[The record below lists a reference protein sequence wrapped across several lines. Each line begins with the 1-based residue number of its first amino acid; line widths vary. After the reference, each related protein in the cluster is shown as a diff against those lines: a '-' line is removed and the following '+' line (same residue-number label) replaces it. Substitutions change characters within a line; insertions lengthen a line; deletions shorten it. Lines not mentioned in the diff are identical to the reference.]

1 MNQAVAVESADPSP
15 TPPVHEP
22 ALPGIRARLALAVV
36 PLLSLGVFGFVPSL
50 VLALRRGTRGDWLAA
65 VVFTALSVAW
75 SFQIA
80 LTPEETHGAQYAL
93 DVLLLLGA
101 SVAAAVHCLVV
112 RPARTRAVPAQA
124 ALTEAAPAGTAP
136 VAPVA
141 HVEATSLEK
150 PAEAA
155 PAEAAPAP
163 TAPSFTKSDDTKTDD
178 TKTDDTKTAGP
189 NA

>member
-1 MNQAVAVESADPSP
+1 M
-15 TPPVHEP
+15 
-22 ALPGIRARLALAVV
+22 
-36 PLLSLGVFGFVPSL
+36 FGFVPSL

-65 VVFTALSVAW
+65 VVFTALSVGW

-112 RPARTRAVPAQA
+112 RPARTRAVPAQTA
-124 ALTEAAPAGTAP
+124 PTEAAPAGTAP

-141 HVEATSLEK
+141 HVEEAPVEAASLEK
-150 PAEAA
+150 AAEAA
-155 PAEAAPAP
+155 PAETAPAP
-163 TAPSFTKSDDTKTDD
+163 TAPSLTKSDDTKSNDATDD